1 MMKRKL
7 STPPK
12 KIPRRISIRLDV
24 RESILRDRDL
34 VARNVHRD
42 PNARHGQLENNMA
55 TAILSITNKMA
66 ITKTRSG
73 MLAVE

>member
-1 MMKRKL
+1 MMKRKPL
-7 STPPK
+7 TPPK
-12 KIPRRISIRLDV
+12 MIARRINIRVDI
-24 RESILRDRDL
+24 RETILSDRDL

-42 PNARHGQLENNMA
+42 PNARQGQLENNMA
-55 TAILSITNKMA
+55 TAMPSITSKMA